1 MSINCLNYDF
11 IRKQELPNTSTS
23 SKLLVIN
30 DVDLLLSNET
40 ASPPQPTISATN
52 NTSLISARSTLNNKL
67 LMQKNNEKSQ
77 LGQLPT
83 PSILNQ
89 QLPPPIPE
97 LNDMDDEMNINEEEE
112 ATKALMSQI
121 KF

>member
-1 MSINCLNYDF
+1 MSNM
-11 IRKQELPNTSTS
+11 
-23 SKLLVIN
+23 KLLVIN

-40 ASPPQPTISATN
+40 TATTTTAPSTTSLPS
-52 NTSLISARSTLNNKL
+52 NTPLISARSTLNNRL
-67 LMQKNNEKSQ
+67 LLQKVNEKSQ

-83 PSILNQ
+83 PSVLNQ

-97 LNDMDDEMNINEEEE
+97 LMDPNDPNDDEINEEEE
-112 ATKALMSQI
+112 ATKALMNQI